1 MDSPVTRAAFEA
13 RLAPLADADPIA
25 GVFGPQS
32 VLWTVGRESLVLLA
46 GGRAALLQIAH
57 PFVADAVVQHST
69 AFDDLAAR
77 FRRTLHGMY
86 AMTFGGRDDALRL
99 ARRLHGVHA
108 RIGGTLDA
116 DVGRFRRGDP
126 YRANDPAALL
136 WVAATL
142 WDGSTDI
149 FQRVVRPLT
158 EDERTRYL
166 VEARRFARL
175 FGVPPSMVPRDWAS
189 FRAYVDE
196 MTTRTLAVGDA
207 ARRIADHI
215 LSPPR
220 PAAAPVFRW
229 MRILTAGLL
238 PPHLRDAFGLPFGVA
253 ERAVFRASMT
263 ALRHGTRRLPAGLR
277 YTPAYL
283 RAMRRLDGR
292 DGDDPVAATM
302 RRVGLKLMQRPQAA

>member
-1 MDSPVTRAAFEA
+1 MDPPVTRADLEA
-13 RLAPLADADPIA
+13 RLAPLAGADPVA
-25 GVFGPQS
+25 GLFGPQS
-32 VLWTVGRESLVLLA
+32 MLWTVGRESIVLLA

-99 ARRLHGVHA
+99 ARRLHAIHE
-108 RIGGTLDA
+108 RITGTLTA
-116 DVGRFRRGDP
+116 DVGAFRRGDP
-126 YRANDPAALL
+126 YRANDPGALL

-158 EDERTRYL
+158 DDERARYL

-175 FGVPPSMVPRDWAS
+175 FGIPPTMVPRDWAS
-189 FRAYVDE
+189 FRRYVDD
-196 MTTRTLAVGDA
+196 MTSGTLAVGDA

-229 MRILTAGLL
+229 MRVLTAGLL
-238 PPHLRDAFGLPFGVA
+238 PPHLRAAFGLPFGPA
-253 ERAVFRASMT
+253 ERALFRASMI
-263 ALRHGTRRLPAGLR
+263 ALRAGTRRLPGGLR

-283 RAMRRLDGR
+283 RATRRLAGR
-292 DGDDPVAATM
+292 DGDDPVAATV
-302 RRVGLKLMQRPQAA
+302 RRVGLLLMQRPRAA